1 MHIESPLQ
9 KTAPLPQS
17 PLLASLT
24 KDQQQR
30 LLDSSR
36 IIRYSSRKRIVA
48 QGEKASA
55 FYMVLSGRI
64 KQYRISSDGNERV
77 VDILQGG
84 QVFAE
89 SMLFFK
95 NARYPF
101 FAETLGTT
109 ELIAF
114 NTETFID
121 ILQQSNATCFMLM
134 GMMSEKINQYFEQV
148 DCLTLQ
154 NAQCRLVNF
163 LLKQIP
169 DYQQRYNSC
178 TIRLPAAKCII
189 ASWLSVQPET
199 LSRQLKILKA
209 SELIKVRGNQITIN
223 DVNQLKRLMQDESSP
238 HWLHFD
244 HPDTAFD
251 TRKASGSSAQ
261 HVLQSSHP

>member
-1 MHIESPLQ
+1 MHIESSLQ
-9 KTAPLPQS
+9 KTAPLHHS
-17 PLLASLT
+17 SLLSSLT

-36 IIRYSSRKRIVA
+36 IVRYTSRKRIVA
-48 QGEKASA
+48 QGQNASA

-64 KQYRISSDGNERV
+64 KQYRISSEGHERV
-77 VDILQGG
+77 VDILQSG

-114 NTETFID
+114 NVETFIE

-154 NAQCRLVNF
+154 NAQCRLINF

-169 DYQQRYNSC
+169 DHQQRYNSC

-199 LSRQLKILKA
+199 LSRQFKILKT

-223 DVNQLKRLMQDESSP
+223 DIEQLKRLMQEEPSP
-238 HWLHFD
+238 DSLHLD
-244 HPDTAFD
+244 HPDTALD
-251 TRKASGSSAQ
+251 TRMTNRSSVQYA
-261 HVLQSSHP
+261 LQSGCP